1 MGAAVGACAFATG
14 AAGVCCAAADCA
26 MAIMLHSANMDKEVS
41 GLRVNRRVMVSP
53 SFGSK

>member
-14 AAGVCCAAADCA
+14 AAGVCCAAADCV
-26 MAIMLHSANMDKEVS
+26 MAIMQHSANMDKEIS